1 MQCSDGSE
9 QIYRHLAS
17 KTVEDKAFQM
27 LLSQAGFGPAANS
40 PWAAKA
46 LQVCSPARQH
56 TQVCSAPAF
65 ALCPCHA
72 LHRESHRRAE
82 TAPKI
87 PELKTQ
93 FPAMPSMSVPQLM
106 QVTLWWWSWSQHWDA
121 LCLSWICFKVAKKGT
136 RRKKYGAK
144 IISEVWKD
152 FCVGNKQHRENM
164 DVTVCVCMPT
174 HGLLHV

>member
-1 MQCSDGSE
+1 MGCKSSPGLQPC
-9 QIYRHLAS
+9 Q
-17 KTVEDKAFQM
+17 
-27 LLSQAGFGPAANS
+27 PAH
-40 PWAAKA
+40 PG
-46 LQVCSPARQH
+46 L
-56 TQVCSAPAF
+56 
-65 ALCPCHA
+65 LCPCLCSVPLSRSA
-72 LHRESHRRAE
+72 QGESQKGRHS
-82 TAPKI
+82 PNI

-93 FPAMPSMSVPQLM
+93 FPATPSMSVPQLM
-106 QVTLWWWSWSQHWDA
+106 QVTLWWWSRSQHLDA
-121 LCLSWICFKVAKKGT
+121 LCLSWICLKVAKKGT